1 MLSSL
6 SEVRTNDSQVWV
18 CLGGVVIIR
27 EEDIWFNFSK
37 KDEPVSEQFI
47 IQTMNQE
54 VSSDSASSL

>member
-18 CLGGVVIIR
+18 CLGVMIIR

-54 VSSDSASSL
+54 VSSNSASSL